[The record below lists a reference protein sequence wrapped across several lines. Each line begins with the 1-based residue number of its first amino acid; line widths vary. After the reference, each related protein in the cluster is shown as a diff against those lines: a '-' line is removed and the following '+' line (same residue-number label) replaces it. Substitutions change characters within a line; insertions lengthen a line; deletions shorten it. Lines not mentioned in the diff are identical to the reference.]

1 MHHDVTDLLEDV
13 MTTSTL
19 SIRLKH
25 ARLSAGLSQEELGIR
40 IGLEPASASTR
51 MNRYELGKRVPA
63 PELIER
69 VAVELDLPAAYFYAY
84 RHDEAELL
92 ERYYRLSESGKERLM
107 AYLNEL
113 E

>member
-1 MHHDVTDLLEDV
+1 
-13 MTTSTL
+13 MTSSTL
-19 SIRLKH
+19 SIRLKY
-25 ARLSAGLSQEELGIR
+25 ARLRANLSQEELGIR

-51 MNRYELGKRVPA
+51 MNRYELGKRVPD

-69 VAVELDLPAAYFYAY
+69 VAAELDLPAAYFYAN

-92 ERYYRLSESGKERLM
+92 ERYFRLSDSGKAHLM
-107 AYLNEL
+107 SYLSKL

>member
-1 MHHDVTDLLEDV
+1 
-13 MTTSTL
+13 
-19 SIRLKH
+19 
-25 ARLSAGLSQEELGIR
+25 
-40 IGLEPASASTR
+40 

-69 VAVELDLPAAYFYAY
+69 VAVELNLPAAYFYAY

-107 AYLNEL
+107 AYLNKL

>member
-1 MHHDVTDLLEDV
+1 
-13 MTTSTL
+13 MTSSTL
-19 SIRLKH
+19 SIRLKY
-25 ARLSAGLSQEELGIR
+25 ARLRANLSQEELGIR

-69 VAVELDLPAAYFYAY
+69 VAAELDLPTAYFYAY
-84 RHDEAELL
+84 CHDEAELL
-92 ERYYRLSESGKERLM
+92 ERYFRLSDAGKAHLM
-107 AYLNEL
+107 AYISKL

>member
-1 MHHDVTDLLEDV
+1 

-19 SIRLKH
+19 CIRLKH

-69 VAVELDLPAAYFYAY
+69 VATELDLPAAYFYAY
-84 RHDEAELL
+84 HHDEADLL
-92 ERYYRLSESGKERLM
+92 ERFHRLNDANKAKLM
-107 AYLNEL
+107 AYLYKL

>member
-1 MHHDVTDLLEDV
+1 
-13 MTTSTL
+13 
-19 SIRLKH
+19 
-25 ARLSAGLSQEELGIR
+25 
-40 IGLEPASASTR
+40 

-84 RHDEAELL
+84 RHDEADLL
-92 ERYYRLSESGKERLM
+92 ERYFRLSESGKERLM
-107 AYLNEL
+107 AYLNNL